1 MPNPTFTR
9 SLCVLVVLQ
18 FQHSPKRDANAGI
31 APLALEAIAT
41 GNWESDERD
50 IRNKI

>member
-1 MPNPTFTR
+1 MPNPNFTG

-18 FQHSPKRDANAGI
+18 SLHSPKRDANAGI
-31 APLALEAIAT
+31 GLLALEAIAT

-50 IRNKI
+50 IRDKN